1 MVTVLVTGFEPFGGE
16 AINPSGEAVGRL
28 DGRLIGDAH
37 VVARVLP
44 ATFAGSGP
52 ALVQAI
58 DEIGPDLVIAVGQA
72 DGRMALSLERVA
84 INVQDARI
92 PDNDG
97 ASPVDE
103 PVVPGGPAA
112 YWTSLP
118 IKAMAAALRQEG
130 IPAEVSQTAGTF
142 VCNHLF
148 YSLAHLIATQRP
160 GLRGGFIHIPL
171 LPEQAAR
178 NPVKY
183 GSMSL
188 ATIIAGLEIAVAAAV
203 ANVRDI
209 KASDGA
215 IS

>member
-1 MVTVLVTGFEPFGGE
+1 MVTALVTGFEPFGGE
-16 AINPSGEAVGRL
+16 AINPSGEAVKRL
-28 DGRLIGDAH
+28 DGRLIGDAY
-37 VVARVLP
+37 VVARILP
-44 ATFAGSGP
+44 ATFAASGP
-52 ALVQAI
+52 ALVRAI
-58 DEIGPDLVIAVGQA
+58 DEVGPDLVIAVGQA
-72 DGRMALSLERVA
+72 DGRTALSFERIA

-112 YWTSLP
+112 YWSSLP

-130 IPAEVSQTAGTF
+130 IPAEISQTAGTF

-148 YSLAHLIATQRP
+148 YSLAHLIATARP
-160 GLRGGFIHIPL
+160 GLRGGFVHIPL

-178 NPVKY
+178 NANRY

-188 ATIIAGLEIAVAAAV
+188 ATIVAGLEIAVAAAV
-203 ANVRDI
+203 ANAHDI
-209 KASDGA
+209 KSSDGA
-215 IS
+215 IC

>member
-1 MVTVLVTGFEPFGGE
+1 MVTALVTGFDPFGGE
-16 AINPSGEAVGRL
+16 AINPSGEAVKRL
-28 DGRLIGDAH
+28 DGRLIGDAY
-37 VVARVLP
+37 VVARILP

-52 ALVQAI
+52 ALARAI
-58 DEIGPDLVIAVGQA
+58 AEVGPDIVIAVGQA
-72 DGRMALSLERVA
+72 DGRTALSLERVA

-92 PDNDG
+92 PDNEG
-97 ASPVDE
+97 ASPIDE

-118 IKAMAAALRQEG
+118 IKAMAAALRAQG
-130 IPAEVSQTAGTF
+130 IPAEISQTAGTF

-148 YSLAHLIATQRP
+148 YSLAHLIATECP
-160 GLRGGFIHIPL
+160 ALRGGFIHIPL

-178 NPVKY
+178 NAVRY

-188 ATIIAGLEIAVAAAV
+188 ATIVAGLEIAVATAA
-203 ANVRDI
+203 ATAADI

-215 IS
+215 IA

>member
-1 MVTVLVTGFEPFGGE
+1 MVTILVTGFEPFGGE
-16 AINPSGEAVGRL
+16 AINPSGEAVRRL
-28 DGRLIGDAH
+28 DGRLIGDAY
-37 VVARVLP
+37 VVARILP

-52 ALVQAI
+52 ALAAAI
-58 DEIGPDLVIAVGQA
+58 DEVGPDIVITVGQA
-72 DGRMALSLERVA
+72 DGRTALSLERVA
-84 INVQDARI
+84 INLQDARI

-118 IKAMAAALRQEG
+118 IKAMASALRQEG

-160 GLRGGFIHIPL
+160 ALRGGFIHIPL

-178 NPVKY
+178 NATKY

-188 ATIIAGLEIAVAAAV
+188 GTIVAGLEIAIAAAV

>member
-1 MVTVLVTGFEPFGGE
+1 MVTVLVTGFDPFGGE
-16 AINPSGEAVGRL
+16 AINPSGEAVKRL
-28 DGRLIGDAH
+28 DGREIGGAR
-37 VVARVLP
+37 VVARILP

-52 ALVQAI
+52 ALGRAI
-58 DEIGPDLVIAVGQA
+58 DEVGPDIVIAVGQA
-72 DGRMALSLERVA
+72 DGRTALSLERVA

-97 ASPVDE
+97 AKPVDE
-103 PVVPGGPAA
+103 PVVAGGPAA
-112 YWTSLP
+112 YWSSLP

-130 IPAEVSQTAGTF
+130 IPAEISQTAGTF

-148 YSLAHLIATQRP
+148 YSLAHVIATRRP

-178 NPVKY
+178 NPAKY

-188 ATIIAGLEIAVAAAV
+188 ATIVAGLEIAVAAAV
-203 ANVRDI
+203 ANLSDI
-209 KASDGA
+209 KVSDGA
-215 IS
+215 IA

>member
-1 MVTVLVTGFEPFGGE
+1 MVTALVTGFEPFGGD
-16 AINPSGEAVGRL
+16 AINPSGEAVKRL
-28 DGRLIGDAH
+28 DGRLVGDAY
-37 VVARVLP
+37 VVARILP

-52 ALVQAI
+52 ALLRAI
-58 DEIGPDLVIAVGQA
+58 EEVGPDLVIAVGQA
-72 DGRMALSLERVA
+72 DGRIALSLERVA

-103 PVVPGGPAA
+103 PVVPGGPVA

-118 IKAMAAALRQEG
+118 IKAMAAAIRAQG

-148 YSLAHLIATQRP
+148 YSLAHAIATGRP
-160 GLRGGFIHIPL
+160 TLRGGFIHIPL

-178 NPVKY
+178 SPVKH

-188 ATIIAGLEIAVAAAV
+188 ATIVAGLEIAVATAA
-203 ANVRDI
+203 ATDRDI
-209 KASDGA
+209 KAPDGA